1 METDGDKWR
10 METDGDGWR
19 RMDDDDGRMD
29 DEDEDEDDDATVRC
43 NSTQLNN
50 NQKFLRI

>member
-1 METDGDKWR
+1 METNGDR
-10 METDGDGWR
+10 WR

-29 DEDEDEDDDATVRC
+29 DEDEDDDATVRC
-43 NSTQLNN
+43 KSTQLNN